1 MVELHGIL
9 VVDKPRGLSSAQVVD
24 EVKRRL
30 GVARAGHTG
39 TLDPL
44 ATGVLAIC
52 LGEATKLAGWMIADD
67 KAYQAEA
74 ELGVTTDT
82 LDASGTV
89 LVEDRAAAAAVTAEQ
104 VTAALARL
112 AARTEQV
119 PPMFSAIRQGKRRLH
134 QLARA
139 GETVD
144 RAPRPVAIHRLD
156 LLELDPPRVR
166 LAIACSKGTYVR
178 SLVDDLGR
186 DLGCGAHLTALRRTR
201 SGVFTLDQ
209 AIPLAEVTVH
219 GTVARIVRASD
230 ALGLPRVQ
238 VPDDLLRAVHN
249 AWAVPLLPLLTGVGE
264 GEQSQLV
271 GEGGDLLAIVRRRGG
286 RVEFERVFSR
296 PLRPCSGQA

>member
-30 GVARAGHTG
+30 GIARAGHTG

-52 LGEATKLAGWMIADD
+52 LGEATKLAGWMIAED
-67 KAYQAEA
+67 KAYEAEL

-89 LVEDRAAAAAVTAEQ
+89 IAEDRAAGAAVTTEQ
-104 VTAALARL
+104 VGAALARL

-139 GETVD
+139 GEVVD
-144 RAPRPVAIHRLD
+144 RAPRPITIHQLD
-156 LLELDPPRVR
+156 LLELAPPRAR
-166 LAIACSKGTYVR
+166 LAITCSKGTYVR

-201 SGVFTLDQ
+201 SGLFTLAQ
-209 AIPLAEVTVH
+209 AIPLDEVTVQC
-219 GTVARIVRASD
+219 TVVRASD

-238 VPDDLLRAVHN
+238 VPADLLRAVHN
-249 AWAVPLLPLLTGVGE
+249 AWAVPLLPLLQGVAE

-286 RVEFERVFSR
+286 RVEFERVFAR
-296 PLRPCSGQA
+296 P